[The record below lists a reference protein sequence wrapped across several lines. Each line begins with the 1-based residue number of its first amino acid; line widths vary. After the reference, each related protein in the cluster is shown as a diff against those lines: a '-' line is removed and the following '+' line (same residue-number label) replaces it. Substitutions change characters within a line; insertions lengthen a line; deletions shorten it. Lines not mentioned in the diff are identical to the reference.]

1 MFLYLCTFCLM
12 VYFNSNNEVLYIV
25 RCDVPYLFAMDLTE
39 MNKKY
44 PVIFDKKKKKKL

>member
-1 MFLYLCTFCLM
+1 M

-25 RCDVPYLFAMDLTE
+25 WCDVPYLFAMDLTE

-44 PVIFDKKKKKKL
+44 PVIFDKKKEKIVNNKLGVGVD